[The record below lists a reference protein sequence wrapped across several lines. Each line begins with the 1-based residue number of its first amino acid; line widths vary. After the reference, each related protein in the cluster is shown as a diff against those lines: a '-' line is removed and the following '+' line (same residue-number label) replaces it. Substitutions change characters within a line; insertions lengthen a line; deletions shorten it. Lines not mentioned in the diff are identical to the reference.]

1 MDSEKRRL
9 IERAL
14 KIAKEVE
21 RESKFPGHI
30 VYGTSPTLQ
39 RGVNVIRALVKEL
52 EKETVCFFL
61 RKDHC
66 IVSRFLRSRLA
77 NVLFC
82 CIEE

>member
-1 MDSEKRRL
+1 MDTEKRRL

-30 VYGTSPTLQ
+30 VYGTSTTLQ

-52 EKETVCFFL
+52 EKE
-61 RKDHC
+61 
-66 IVSRFLRSRLA
+66 S
-77 NVLFC
+77 N
-82 CIEE
+82 E

>member
-1 MDSEKRRL
+1 MDAEKRRL

-30 VYGTSPTLQ
+30 VYGTSATLQ

-52 EKETVCFFL
+52 EKED
-61 RKDHC
+61 K
-66 IVSRFLRSRLA
+66 
-77 NVLFC
+77 
-82 CIEE
+82 